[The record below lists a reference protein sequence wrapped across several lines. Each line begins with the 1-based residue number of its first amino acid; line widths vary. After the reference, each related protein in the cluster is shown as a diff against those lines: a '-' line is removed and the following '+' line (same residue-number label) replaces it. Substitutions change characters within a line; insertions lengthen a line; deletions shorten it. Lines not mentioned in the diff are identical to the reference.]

1 MKFLNRTI
9 NFFFCLIVIV
19 SALGCI
25 MKLGELL
32 KVSAPSAA
40 LMMLIIISVVAFCYV
55 NRIDVKSVT
64 VKVNNLFSKYNRLMA
79 MILILV
85 TLVWQWNMVYA
96 LAGHSGWDPGVVTLS
111 AMAKHSK
118 EWFEI
123 YFSEYPNNILLLL
136 LDHSIWQSLENFGTP
151 TYRNFM
157 YVLGILNYLVYDL
170 AMLLLTIGMHCTFGK
185 LAAWFT
191 GIVGLILI
199 LVSPVGVIPYS
210 DSLTFLVI
218 SAILLHLTYLTKG
231 GVRWKKW
238 LNLMW
243 LGILAAFGCLIKPTV
258 LILFIALVILIAFK
272 VGNKQLRLQNVA
284 KAMIPVIISF
294 GCTYLPLHHYELN
307 SEVVKIDA
315 KKKMPMNHFLAMG
328 MSKDGGYNLTDFEKN
343 IAIKDP
349 KQRSNYN
356 NELIKQRLK
365 RFGIS
370 GYLKFLL
377 SKQINNTA
385 DGTFGWAQERQVTN
399 DYLAGPFTTHL
410 NLLQKLQRKI
420 YMNFDNQKQQFV
432 ANETWNG
439 KAVLIQLIWVICLVS
454 LFWLIRIEDEQV
466 QLLKL
471 IFLGFSAFLL
481 FFEGGRSR
489 YLIQFL
495 PVIFAL
501 VGVALAILEDK
512 YKKIVV
518 KEK

>member
-1 MKFLNRTI
+1 
-9 NFFFCLIVIV
+9 
-19 SALGCI
+19 

-55 NRIDVKSVT
+55 NRIDVKLVT

-111 AMAKHSK
+111 AMANHSK

-170 AMLLLTIGMHCTFGK
+170 AMLLLTIGMHRTFGK

-243 LGILAAFGCLIKPTV
+243 LGILAAFGYLIKPTV

-284 KAMIPVIISF
+284 KAMVPVIISF
-294 GCTYLPLHHYELN
+294 GCVYLPLHHYELN
-307 SEVVKIDA
+307 SEVVKIDV

-328 MSKDGGYNLTDFEKN
+328 MSKNGGYNLTDFEKN
-343 IAIKDP
+343 VAIKDP

-377 SKQINNTA
+377 GKQINNTA
-385 DGTFGWAQERQVTN
+385 DGTFGWAQERQLTN

-410 NLLQKLQRKI
+410 NQLQKLQRKI
-420 YMNFDNQKQQFV
+420 YMNFDNKKQQFV

>member
-64 VKVNNLFSKYNRLMA
+64 VKVNNLFSKYNRLMT

-151 TYRNFM
+151 TYRKFM

-170 AMLLLTIGMHCTFGK
+170 AMLLLTIGMHRTFGK

-243 LGILAAFGCLIKPTV
+243 LGILAAFGYLIKPTV

-284 KAMIPVIISF
+284 RAMVPVIISF
-294 GCTYLPLHHYELN
+294 GCAYLPLHHYELN

-328 MSKDGGYNLTDFEKN
+328 MSKNGGYNLTDFEKN

-399 DYLAGPFTTHL
+399 DYLSGPFTTHL